1 MSLVGFPLLLIPFAI
16 YNIVVFLIP
25 GVEFGSVVTRV
36 GLNSGGEWTMSVGDY
51 LVCLA
56 VLLLF
61 AELLKSTR
69 IGIRNVVD
77 HGLSFLLFVGM
88 TVEFIL
94 VKQAATSTF
103 FILLVI
109 SFVDV
114 LGGFAVSL
122 RSAQRDFTVESGS
135 TIVPPNS

>member
-1 MSLVGFPLLLIPFAI
+1 MSLIGFPLLLIPFAI
-16 YNIVVFLIP
+16 YNIIAFLMP
-25 GVEFGSVVTRV
+25 GVGFDAAVTHIAMM
-36 GLNSGGEWTMSVGDY
+36 SGGEWTMSPGEY
-51 LVCLA
+51 LICLA

-61 AELLKSTR
+61 VELLKSTR

-77 HGLSFLLFVGM
+77 HGLSFLLFVAM
-88 TVEFIL
+88 MAEFIL
-94 VKQAATSTF
+94 VKQAASSTF

-122 RSAQRDFTVESGS
+122 RSAQRDLTVETAGPF
-135 TIVPPNS
+135 IPPQS